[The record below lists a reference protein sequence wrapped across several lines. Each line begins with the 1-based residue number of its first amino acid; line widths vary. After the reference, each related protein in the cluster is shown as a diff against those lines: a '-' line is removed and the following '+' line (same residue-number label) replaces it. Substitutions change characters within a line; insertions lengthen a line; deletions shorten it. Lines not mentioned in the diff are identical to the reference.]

1 MWLQMRIQG
10 HQFVD
15 EFNKE
20 SEASEE
26 TDSLKDVSELT
37 QSARSLSQEDTYVP
51 GKVPLMGALIDNL
64 NEKIQVEDA
73 KGERLAEVQI
83 DKSDND
89 EKSQNMF
96 KLKT

>member
-10 HQFVD
+10 HQFIE

-20 SEASEE
+20 TEVSED

-37 QSARSLSQEDTYVP
+37 QSARSLSAEDTYVP
-51 GKVPLMGALIDNL
+51 VKNPLMLAQIDNL

-73 KGERLAEVQI
+73 KG
-83 DKSDND
+83 
-89 EKSQNMF
+89 
-96 KLKT
+96 